1 MKVLYW
7 GPIAEVG
14 KPALGGYE
22 AANRKNID
30 KLRQHGVEVIEFPN
44 PRINYRLGPIGK
56 LAYIKLLLTP
66 FTLLKYTGAEDV
78 IIHHTPLYDNLI
90 FPSIWLLW
98 MSKILHIKIL
108 IDIRAGSL
116 IENDKKKS
124 SFWRKSIRYL
134 LNNASLITVEGKSYL
149 HDIPSVFNINR
160 KIYYFPNLADCEE
173 LTFIPRSHER
183 INMIYFGRIT
193 KLKGVDLLLKMMP
206 LLDERFHLYLAGKV
220 ADDIKHENLNI
231 DGVTYLGLLTPVE
244 LRKVLQNM
252 HIFLFPTMWPGEGQS
267 NSLIE
272 AMQNGLI
279 PIVSN
284 QGFNEDV
291 VADCGVVLAQGS
303 KERDYCDAV
312 KIVVG
317 GNLDEQ
323 GKRAMQHIE
332 KNHHIEKWILW
343 LVDLY
348 KKANKM

>member
-1 MKVLYW
+1 M
-7 GPIAEVG
+7 G

-30 KLRQHGVEVIEFPN
+30 QLRQHGVEVVEFPN

-66 FTLLKYTGAEDV
+66 FALLKYTGDEDV
-78 IIHHTPLYDNLI
+78 IIHHTPLYENLI

-98 MSKILHIKIL
+98 VTKILHVKIL

-116 IENDKKKS
+116 IENSKKKS
-124 SFWRKSIRYL
+124 NVWRKSIRYL

-173 LTFIPRSHER
+173 LTFIPRRNER

-193 KLKGVDLLLKMMP
+193 KLKGVDLLLKMIP

-220 ADDIKHENLNI
+220 ANDIKLETLNI
-231 DGVTYLGLLTPVE
+231 DGVSYLGLLTPVE

-252 HIFLFPTMWPGEGQS
+252 HIFLFPTKWHGEGQS

-279 PIVSN
+279 PITSN
-284 QGFNEDV
+284 QGFCSDV
-291 VADCGVVLAQGS
+291 VADCGIVLPENS
-303 KERDYCDAV
+303 TEYDYRDAV
-312 KIVVG
+312 QKIA
-317 GNLDEQ
+317 NCDLDALAIKAQE
-323 GKRAMQHIE
+323 HI
-332 KNHHIEKWILW
+332 KHNHNIEYWIPW
-343 LVDLY
+343 LIQQYDNILS
-348 KKANKM
+348 K